1 MDNYDYCD
9 VCNSICGGMGG
20 RKVPEGAPLI
30 CPALVKP
37 NSSDTSKIDFTS
49 TEDDTKPEEY

>member
-1 MDNYDYCD
+1 MWGD
-9 VCNSICGGMGG
+9 GG

-37 NSSDTSKIDFTS
+37 KSTDTTKTDFIS
-49 TEDDTKPEEY
+49 TEEDTKSEGC

>member
-1 MDNYDYCD
+1 MDYDKCD
-9 VCNSICGGMGG
+9 VCGSICGGMGG

-37 NSSDTSKIDFTS
+37 KSTDTSKTDFTS
-49 TEDDTKPEEY
+49 AEDDTKSEEY

>member
-1 MDNYDYCD
+1 MDDYDKCD
-9 VCNSICGGMGG
+9 VCGSICGGMGG

-37 NSSDTSKIDFTS
+37 KSTDTSKTDFTS
-49 TEDDTKPEEY
+49 AEDDTISEEY